1 MQGWQTTFLGMR
13 ELPRDLS
20 DFEMKAFFTFN
31 GAEREQINA
40 RRGTPI
46 NWAWH
51 YISVSCA

>member
-1 MQGWQTTFLGMR
+1 MSRTFQHVKMI
-13 ELPRDLS
+13 P
-20 DFEMKAFFTFN
+20 EMTVLENVAFFTFN

-51 YISVSCA
+51 YISVLRP